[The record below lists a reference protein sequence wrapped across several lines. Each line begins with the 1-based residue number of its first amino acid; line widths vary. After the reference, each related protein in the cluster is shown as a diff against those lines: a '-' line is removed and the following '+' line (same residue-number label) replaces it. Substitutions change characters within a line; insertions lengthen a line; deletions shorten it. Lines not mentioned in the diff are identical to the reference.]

1 MNWFF
6 FKSLTLFALKIFTIS
21 LFKALDRSLWH
32 FKIHN
37 EFRIKDFRAV
47 KEQMSL
53 IFCIQTF
60 VIGIIIVII
69 ILFVAF
75 SKKINYHRSK
85 DLYNLQAQ
93 LTSMSMFQRP
103 PFQNLLF
110 VQPIHTD
117 WKFYSQMELK
127 QETYCDLDP
136 IGFQM
141 IQT

>member
-1 MNWFF
+1 M
-6 FKSLTLFALKIFTIS
+6 
-21 LFKALDRSLWH
+21 R
-32 FKIHN
+32 
-37 EFRIKDFRAV
+37 
-47 KEQMSL
+47 
-53 IFCIQTF
+53 IQTF
-60 VIGIIIVII
+60 VIGIIIVIT
-69 ILFVAF
+69 ILFVTF
-75 SKKINYHRSK
+75 NKKINYRRNK

-93 LTSMSMFQRP
+93 LINMSMFQRP

-127 QETYCDLDP
+127 QGTYCDLDP